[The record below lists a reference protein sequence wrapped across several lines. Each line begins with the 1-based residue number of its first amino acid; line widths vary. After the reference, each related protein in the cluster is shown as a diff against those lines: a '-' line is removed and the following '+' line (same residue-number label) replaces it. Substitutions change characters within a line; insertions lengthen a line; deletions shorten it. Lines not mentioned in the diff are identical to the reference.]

1 MVKDSG
7 KRKGA
12 FLLFTLLENSFEQY
26 LKNEKS
32 SRKTQIIFV
41 RSFLFDFMH
50 IFPLPF
56 RLNQQRKFF
65 RPLKRNGK

>member
-12 FLLFTLLENSFEQY
+12 FLLLRCQKISFKQY